1 MTENRQEAQ
10 RHAPIAEAMR
20 AYSEGGALAF
30 HTPGHKQGLGA
41 HALLRSLVTDEGLR
55 EEVSL
60 MEELDDL
67 HEPTMCI
74 AEAER
79 LAAELYGADRAY
91 LMVNGTTGAI
101 HAMLVGVLAPGDAV
115 LVPRNAHR
123 SVIGGIVLAGAK
135 PVWMAPEVDERFGIP
150 MGVAPSEVR
159 RAVHEHPEAKAALL
173 VYPTYYGVTTDL
185 AAIAEILHDAGM
197 LLLVDEAH
205 GPHLRFFAADSGQP
219 KQALD
224 GGADAVAQSTHKL
237 LGAMTQGSLLLTQ
250 GARID
255 DERIRAA
262 ASLLQTTSP
271 NQLLMASIDIARM
284 QMATEGRARWAEA
297 LRLADKLRAAVGD
310 MPGLHCLGAADCQ
323 TPGASG
329 LDRTKVT
336 VDVTGLGLTGP
347 EAEAWLR
354 HNDTCKI
361 QCELS
366 DARNVLF
373 LVTYADTEET
383 IGKLITALRAL
394 VKERQGRSTTAAG
407 VQMFG
412 SSSAAED
419 AAAGLPPLPSVPET
433 AADPRAAFF
442 ALKERVAFEK
452 AAGRIAAEQV
462 MFYPPGIP
470 ILVPGDRVTAD
481 AIRYICAMQ
490 VVGRKVV
497 GPEDASL
504 RTLLVLRNEET
515 KASHSGG
522 GAERMR
528 GGEGSGVP
536 SCEKGAQEV
545 KGKLIII
552 EAGDGSGKATQ
563 TKALYDH
570 LVRDGRTVH
579 RVEFPDYASDSSA
592 LVRMY
597 LSGKFGGHADDVNAY
612 AASTFF
618 AVDRYASYRTKWKAW
633 YEAGDIILADRYTT
647 SNMVHQAVKIE
658 DEKEREEFLA
668 WLWDLEFVKM
678 GLPIPDAV
686 VFLDMDPEVA
696 NQLIAA
702 RAKETGAKEDI
713 HEKDKAYL
721 AKCHAAYLG
730 LAKKYSWK
738 TVKCSENGQPR
749 GIEEIHAEV
758 YAAVAHTLAP
768 LSEGG
773 RTAKRWGESPVQ
785 QSKLHDVSSAG
796 ANDFI
801 GGTSC

>member
-1 MTENRQEAQ
+1 VTESRQDAQ

-20 AYSEGGALAF
+20 AYSTDGALAF

-41 HALLRSLVTDEGLR
+41 HALLQSLVTDEGLR

-101 HAMLVGVLAPGDAV
+101 HAMLFGTLAPGDTV

-135 PVWMAPEVDERFGIP
+135 PVWMAPEVDEHFGIP
-150 MGVAPSEVR
+150 MGVAPETVR
-159 RAVHEHPEAKAALL
+159 QAVREHPEAKAALL
-173 VYPTYYGVTTDL
+173 VYPTYYGVATDL
-185 AAIAEILHDAGM
+185 AAIARILHDVGM

-205 GPHLRFFAADSGQP
+205 GPHLRFFDESSGQP

-224 GGADAVAQSTHKL
+224 CDADAVAQSTHKL

-297 LRLADKLRAAVGD
+297 LRLADKLRAAID
-310 MPGLHCLGAADCQ
+310 EMPGLHCLGAADCQ

-394 VKERQGRSTTAAG
+394 VKERQGRNTAAAG
-407 VQMFG
+407 VQALDD
-412 SSSAAED
+412 SS
-419 AAAGLPPLPSVPET
+419 AAAGLPPLPPVPET
-433 AADPRAAFF
+433 AADPRTAFF
-442 ALKERVAFEK
+442 ASKERVTFEK
-452 AAGRIAAEQV
+452 AAGRTAAEQV

-470 ILVPGDRVTAD
+470 ILAPGDRVTED
-481 AIRYICAMQ
+481 AIRYIRAMQ
-490 VVGRKVV
+490 AVGRKIV

-504 RTLLVLRNEET
+504 QTLLVLRE
-515 KASHSGG
+515 SGT
-522 GAERMR
+522 E
-528 GGEGSGVP
+528 
-536 SCEKGAQEV
+536 EKGRQDL

-658 DEKEREEFLA
+658 DKDEREEFLA
-668 WLWDLEFVKM
+668 WLWDLEFGKL

-686 VFLDMDPEVA
+686 VFLDMDPAVA

-721 AKCHAAYLG
+721 AKCHAAYLD

-738 TVKCSENGQPR
+738 TVKCSEGGQPR
-749 GIEEIHAEV
+749 EIEEIHAEV
-758 YAAVAHTLAP
+758 YAAVAGMLETQA
-768 LSEGG
+768 
-773 RTAKRWGESPVQ
+773 
-785 QSKLHDVSSAG
+785 
-796 ANDFI
+796 
-801 GGTSC
+801 

>member
-1 MTENRQEAQ
+1 MTESRQDAQ
-10 RHAPIAEAMR
+10 HHAPIAEAMR

-79 LAAELYGADRAY
+79 LAAELYGADKAY

-101 HAMLVGVLAPGDAV
+101 HAMLVGTLAPGDIV

-135 PVWMAPEVDERFGIP
+135 PVWMAPEVSERFGIP
-150 MGVAPSEVR
+150 MGVAPETVR
-159 RAVHEHPEAKAALL
+159 RAVREHPEAKAALL
-173 VYPTYYGVTTDL
+173 VYPTYYGVATDL
-185 AAIAEILHDAGM
+185 AAIARILHDAGM

-224 GGADAVAQSTHKL
+224 CGADAVAQSTHKL

-284 QMATEGRARWAEA
+284 QMATEGRMRWAEA
-297 LRLADKLRAAVGD
+297 LRLADRLRAAAD
-310 MPGLHCLGAADCQ
+310 ELPGLRCLGAADCQ

-354 HNDTCKI
+354 HNEACKI

-383 IGKLITALRAL
+383 VGKLIEALRAL
-394 VKERQGRSTTAAG
+394 VRERQDRGAASAG
-407 VQMFG
+407 VRTLDG
-412 SSSAAED
+412 SSVD
-419 AAAGLPPLPSVPET
+419 AAAGLPPLPPVPET
-433 AADPRAAFF
+433 AADPRTAFF
-442 ALKERVAFEK
+442 APKERVTFET

-470 ILVPGDRVTAD
+470 ILVPGDRVTED
-481 AIRYICAMQ
+481 AIHYIRAMQ
-490 VVGRKVV
+490 AVGRKVV

-504 RTLLVLRNEET
+504 QTLLVLG
-515 KASHSGG
+515 KASPF
-522 GAERMR
+522 
-528 GGEGSGVP
+528 GGEGSGA
-536 SCEKGAQEV
+536 SCEKGRQV
-545 KGKLIII
+545 
-552 EAGDGSGKATQ
+552 
-563 TKALYDH
+563 
-570 LVRDGRTVH
+570 
-579 RVEFPDYASDSSA
+579 
-592 LVRMY
+592 
-597 LSGKFGGHADDVNAY
+597 
-612 AASTFF
+612 
-618 AVDRYASYRTKWKAW
+618 
-633 YEAGDIILADRYTT
+633 
-647 SNMVHQAVKIE
+647 
-658 DEKEREEFLA
+658 
-668 WLWDLEFVKM
+668 
-678 GLPIPDAV
+678 
-686 VFLDMDPEVA
+686 
-696 NQLIAA
+696 
-702 RAKETGAKEDI
+702 
-713 HEKDKAYL
+713 
-721 AKCHAAYLG
+721 
-730 LAKKYSWK
+730 
-738 TVKCSENGQPR
+738 
-749 GIEEIHAEV
+749 
-758 YAAVAHTLAP
+758 
-768 LSEGG
+768 
-773 RTAKRWGESPVQ
+773 
-785 QSKLHDVSSAG
+785 
-796 ANDFI
+796 
-801 GGTSC
+801 

>member
-1 MTENRQEAQ
+1 MTESRQDAQ
-10 RHAPIAEAMR
+10 HHAPIAEAMR

-79 LAAELYGADRAY
+79 LAAELYGADKAY

-101 HAMLVGVLAPGDAV
+101 HAMLVGTLAPGDIV

-135 PVWMAPEVDERFGIP
+135 PVWMAPEASERFGIP
-150 MGVAPSEVR
+150 MGVAPETVR
-159 RAVHEHPEAKAALL
+159 RAVREHPEAKAALL
-173 VYPTYYGVTTDL
+173 VYPTYYGVATDL
-185 AAIAEILHDAGM
+185 AAIARILHDAGM

-205 GPHLRFFAADSGQP
+205 GPHLRFFDESSGQP

-224 GGADAVAQSTHKL
+224 CGADAVAQSTHKL

-255 DERIRAA
+255 DEHIRAA

-284 QMATEGRARWAEA
+284 QMATEGRTRWADA
-297 LRLADKLRAAVGD
+297 LRLADRLRAAAD
-310 MPGLHCLGAADCQ
+310 ELPGLHCLGAADCQ

-347 EAEAWLR
+347 EAEVWLR
-354 HNDTCKI
+354 HNEACKI

-383 IGKLITALRAL
+383 IEKLITALRAL
-394 VKERQGRSTTAAG
+394 VKERQGRAAD
-407 VQMFG
+407 M
-412 SSSAAED
+412 AED
-419 AAAGLPPLPSVPET
+419 TLPSLPPVPVT
-433 AADPRAAFF
+433 AADPRTAFF
-442 ALKERVAFEK
+442 APKERVAFTA

-470 ILVPGDRVTAD
+470 ILAPGDRVTED
-481 AIRYICAMQ
+481 AIRYIRAMQ
-490 VVGRKVV
+490 AVGRKVV

-504 RTLLVLRNEET
+504 RTLLVLRE
-515 KASHSGG
+515 S
-522 GAERMR
+522 GAE
-528 GGEGSGVP
+528 
-536 SCEKGAQEV
+536 EKGRQEV

-658 DEKEREEFLA
+658 DTKEREEFLA

-686 VFLDMDPEVA
+686 VFLDMDPAVA

-721 AKCHAAYLG
+721 AKCHAAYLD

-738 TVKCSENGQPR
+738 TVKCSEDGQPR
-749 GIEEIHAEV
+749 SIEEIHAEV
-758 YAAVAHTLAP
+758 YAAVTGVLEKQA
-768 LSEGG
+768 
-773 RTAKRWGESPVQ
+773 
-785 QSKLHDVSSAG
+785 
-796 ANDFI
+796 
-801 GGTSC
+801 

>member
-1 MTENRQEAQ
+1 MGAETTKEKETTLGEPSADAQ
-10 RHAPIAEAMR
+10 AAAPIAAAMQ
-20 AYSEGGALAF
+20 AYREDGALAF

-41 HALLRSLVTDEGLR
+41 HPLLRDLITEHGLR

-67 HEPTMCI
+67 HEPRRCI

-79 LAAELYGADRAY
+79 LAAELYGADKAY

-101 HAMLVGVLAPGDAV
+101 HAMLVGTLRPGDTV

-123 SVIGGIVLAGAK
+123 SVIGGLILVGAK
-135 PVWMAPEVDERFGIP
+135 PVWLQPEIDEQYGIA
-150 MGVAPSEVR
+150 MGVAPETVR
-159 RAVHEHPEAKAALL
+159 KAVAEHPEARAALL
-173 VYPTYYGVTTDL
+173 VYPTYYGVAMDL
-185 AAIAEILHDAGM
+185 TEIADILHEAGM

-205 GPHLRFFAADSGQP
+205 GPHLRFFDAASGQP

-224 GGADAVAQSTHKL
+224 CGADVVAQSTHKL
-237 LGAMTQGSLLLTQ
+237 LGAMTQGSLLLTK
-250 GARID
+250 GTRID
-255 DERIRAA
+255 DERIREA

-284 QMATEGRARWAEA
+284 QMATLGRERWANA
-297 LRLADKLRAAVGD
+297 LRLADGLRREINGID
-310 MPGLHCLGAADCQ
+310 GLHCLGTDECR
-323 TPGASG
+323 TPGATA

-336 VDVTGLGLTGP
+336 VDVTGIGLTGT
-347 EAEAWLR
+347 EAERFLR
-354 HNDTCKI
+354 YDEKI

-383 IGKLITALRAL
+383 VGRLVGALQSLAKNHRKKFADTL
-394 VKERQGRSTTAAG
+394 QLLTQEPWKKDRENAAK
-407 VQMFG
+407 
-412 SSSAAED
+412 SHHLAATHGD
-419 AAAGLPPLPSVPET
+419 GTSCFPGLGNVLMPPVPT
-433 AADPRAAFF
+433 VGANPRTAFF
-442 ALKERVAFEK
+442 APKERIRFEQ

-470 ILVPGDRVTAD
+470 ILAPGDIISQA
-481 AIRYICAMQ
+481 ALSYIRSMQ
-490 VVGRKVV
+490 RIGLKVV
-497 GPEDASL
+497 GPEDANL
-504 RTLLVLRNEET
+504 GTIKVLKENGET
-515 KASHSGG
+515 IKRREAD
-522 GAERMR
+522 
-528 GGEGSGVP
+528 GV
-536 SCEKGAQEV
+536 K

-563 TKALYDH
+563 TKKLYDH
-570 LVRDGRTVH
+570 LIADGRRVH

-597 LSGKFGGHADDVNAY
+597 LAGKFGGHADNVNAY

-633 YEAGDIILADRYTT
+633 YDAGDIILADRYTT

-658 DEKEREEFLA
+658 DAEKREAFLA

-678 GLPIPDAV
+678 GLPVPDAV

-702 RAKETGAKEDI
+702 RAKANGAKEDI
-713 HEKDKAYL
+713 HEKDKTYL
-721 AKCHAAYLG
+721 AKCHTAYRALT
-730 LAKKYSWK
+730 KKYGWA
-738 TVKCSENGQPR
+738 TVTCSENGAPR
-749 GIEEIHAEV
+749 SIDAIHADV
-758 YAAVAHTLAP
+758 YAAVQRVLA
-768 LSEGG
+768 E
-773 RTAKRWGESPVQ
+773 A
-785 QSKLHDVSSAG
+785 
-796 ANDFI
+796 
-801 GGTSC
+801 

>member
-1 MTENRQEAQ
+1 MTESRQDAQ
-10 RHAPIAEAMR
+10 HHAPIAEAMR

-79 LAAELYGADRAY
+79 LASGLYGADKAY

-101 HAMLVGVLAPGDAV
+101 HAMLVGTLAPGDIV

-135 PVWMAPEVDERFGIP
+135 PVWMAPEASERFGIP
-150 MGVAPSEVR
+150 MGVAPETVR
-159 RAVHEHPEAKAALL
+159 RAVREHPEAKAALL
-173 VYPTYYGVTTDL
+173 VYPTYYGVATDL
-185 AAIAEILHDAGM
+185 AAIARILHDAGM

-224 GGADAVAQSTHKL
+224 CGADAVAQSTHKL

-284 QMATEGRARWAEA
+284 QMATEGRMRWAEA
-297 LRLADKLRAAVGD
+297 LRLADRLRAAAD
-310 MPGLHCLGAADCQ
+310 ELPGLRCLGAADCQ

-347 EAEAWLR
+347 EA
-354 HNDTCKI
+354 
-361 QCELS
+361 

-383 IGKLITALRAL
+383 IEKLITALRAL
-394 VKERQGRSTTAAG
+394 VKERQGRAAD
-407 VQMFG
+407 M
-412 SSSAAED
+412 AED
-419 AAAGLPPLPSVPET
+419 TLPSLPPVPET
-433 AADPRAAFF
+433 AADPRTAFF
-442 ALKERVAFEK
+442 APKERVTFET

-470 ILVPGDRVTAD
+470 ILVPGDRVTED
-481 AIRYICAMQ
+481 AIRYIRAMQ
-490 VVGRKVV
+490 AVGRKVV

-504 RTLLVLRNEET
+504 QTLLVLG
-515 KASHSGG
+515 KASPF
-522 GAERMR
+522 
-528 GGEGSGVP
+528 GGEGSGA
-536 SCEKGAQEV
+536 SCEKGRQV
-545 KGKLIII
+545 
-552 EAGDGSGKATQ
+552 
-563 TKALYDH
+563 
-570 LVRDGRTVH
+570 
-579 RVEFPDYASDSSA
+579 
-592 LVRMY
+592 
-597 LSGKFGGHADDVNAY
+597 
-612 AASTFF
+612 
-618 AVDRYASYRTKWKAW
+618 
-633 YEAGDIILADRYTT
+633 
-647 SNMVHQAVKIE
+647 
-658 DEKEREEFLA
+658 
-668 WLWDLEFVKM
+668 
-678 GLPIPDAV
+678 
-686 VFLDMDPEVA
+686 
-696 NQLIAA
+696 
-702 RAKETGAKEDI
+702 
-713 HEKDKAYL
+713 
-721 AKCHAAYLG
+721 
-730 LAKKYSWK
+730 
-738 TVKCSENGQPR
+738 
-749 GIEEIHAEV
+749 
-758 YAAVAHTLAP
+758 
-768 LSEGG
+768 
-773 RTAKRWGESPVQ
+773 
-785 QSKLHDVSSAG
+785 
-796 ANDFI
+796 
-801 GGTSC
+801 